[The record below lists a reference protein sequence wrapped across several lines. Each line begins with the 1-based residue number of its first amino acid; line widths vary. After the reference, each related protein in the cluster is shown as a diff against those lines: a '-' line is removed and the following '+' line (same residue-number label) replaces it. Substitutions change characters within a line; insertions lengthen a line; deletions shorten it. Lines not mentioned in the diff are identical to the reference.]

1 VIFRALVAQAGAATA
16 VVADEDGDV
25 VTDAEL
31 AELAGLEGAVDEL
44 DAEDAEDDEDDE
56 HPAASAAQAT
66 TAASRPAPAT
76 DTARVIRPAAG
87 FPVPER
93 PTFANTPIPSPG
105 GARCA
110 VLDSMTTGRPGR
122 L

>member
-1 VIFRALVAQAGAATA
+1 VIFRALVAQARAAAA

-25 VTDAEL
+25 VTDAGLEEL
-31 AELAGLEGAVDEL
+31 APLEGAVDEL
-44 DAEDAEDDEDDE
+44 DAEDEEDDE

-87 FPVPER
+87 FPFPER
-93 PTFANTPIPSPG
+93 PTFANTPIPSLVAPG
-105 GARCA
+105 APSWT
-110 VLDSMTTGRPGR
+110 V
-122 L
+122 

>member
-16 VVADEDGDV
+16 VVADEVGDV

-31 AELAGLEGAVDEL
+31 AELAPLEGAADEL
-44 DAEDAEDDEDDE
+44 DAEEEGDDEDDE

-87 FPVPER
+87 FPSPER
-93 PTFANTPIPSPG
+93 PTFANTPIPSLVAPG
-105 GARCA
+105 APSRT
-110 VLDSMTTGRPGR
+110 V
-122 L
+122 

>member
-1 VIFRALVAQAGAATA
+1 VIFKALVAQAGAAAA
-16 VVADEDGDV
+16 VVADGDGDV

-31 AELAGLEGAVDEL
+31 EELAPLEGAVDAL
-44 DAEDAEDDEDDE
+44 DAEDDEDDE
-56 HPAASAAQAT
+56 HPAASAAQAS

-87 FPVPER
+87 FPFPER
-93 PTFANTPIPSPG
+93 PTFANTRIPSPG

-122 L
+122 S